1 MRIDV
6 RIALAAKRGADLV
19 DGLTIGG
26 ELERPLDDPFFHDRG
41 LAGFVGCVKQLG
53 SMTGRQNAMSERHK
67 VQSLLAAARQ
77 TADRRDARAAW
88 ARETA
93 AAWRQA

>member
-1 MRIDV
+1 
-6 RIALAAKRGADLV
+6 
-19 DGLTIGG
+19 
-26 ELERPLDDPFFHDRG
+26 
-41 LAGFVGCVKQLG
+41 
-53 SMTGRQNAMSERHK
+53 MSERHK

-93 AAWRQA
+93 AAWRQAHREMDDRLTEAVGRVSEEEFERLCEAEMDKVDAMMAQLRAAVDEEKWPRELYWGCV